1 MNRTATG
8 LCLSAIV
15 LVVGLACSKQK
26 QQATEAPAAKHESM
40 MMDKEYMVMGEYVND
55 QDTLPHLRY
64 FDGNQV
70 SINDR
75 CAVRKD
81 KLNPKMP
88 PIYVNGQPVG
98 FC

>member
-1 MNRTATG
+1 MKGTATI
-8 LCLSAIV
+8 SV
-15 LVVGLACSKQK
+15 LAAAVLALGLACSKQK
-26 QQATEAPAAKHESM
+26 QQAEKQPAGEK
-40 MMDKEYMVMGEYVND
+40 DYMVMGEYVNA
-55 QDTLPHLRY
+55 QDSLPRLRY

-70 SINDR
+70 SLNDR
-75 CAVRKD
+75 CAVRKA